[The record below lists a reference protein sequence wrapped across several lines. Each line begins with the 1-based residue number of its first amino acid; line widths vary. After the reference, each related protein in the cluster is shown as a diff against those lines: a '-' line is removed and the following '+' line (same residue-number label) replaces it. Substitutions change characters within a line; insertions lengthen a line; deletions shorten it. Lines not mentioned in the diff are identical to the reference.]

1 MDMQRHKGQFLR
13 SLALVFMLVAGSMHA
28 QIVFACNALDEIF
41 YDQCC
46 CDAHETCADSD
57 CDEAFETNNE
67 PCCQTSVALVV
78 EDESDRSFATIKPVE
93 IRSDVDPPPAIV
105 SALNVYEPAYRFP
118 TFVGRRLT
126 ESTHP
131 PASNT
136 YLITQRLRI

>member
-1 MDMQRHKGQFLR
+1 MRPLVP
-13 SLALVFMLVAGSMHA
+13 VFMLVAGSMHA
-28 QIVFACNALDEIF
+28 QMAFACNALDEIF

-118 TFVGRRLT
+118 TFVGSQLT
-126 ESTHP
+126 GSTHR

-136 YLITQRLRI
+136 YLITRRLRI